1 MSRLVLLVVVAAA
14 VLAAGGTALAE
25 RLACDGGKCVGG
37 DGPDTMYGS
46 GVRGE
51 IYSLK
56 GGDLVRANA
65 GSDLVNG
72 DGGDDRLVGG
82 RGDDAVH
89 GSDGEDVVAGNP
101 GNDRLTGGTGSDR
114 IEAADGIR
122 DSIFVR
128 QRSPR
133 RGGLRLGSRPVP
145 RRLLRL
151 RSPQTPLGGAAG

>member
-1 MSRLVLLVVVAAA
+1 MVLAAA
-14 VLAAGGTALAE
+14 VLAAGGTALAAKV
-25 RLACDGGKCVGG
+25 ACNGGKCVGG
-37 DGPDTMYGS
+37 DGPDSMYGS
-46 GVRGE
+46 GVRDE

-82 RGDDAVH
+82 RGDDSVN

-122 DSIFVR
+122 DSI
-128 QRSPR
+128 SCGKGPR
-133 RGGLRLGSRPVP
+133 DVVVFDSGLDRFPAVLSDCEICKP
-145 RRLLRL
+145 R
-151 RSPQTPLGGAAG
+151 